1 MPSSARMKPLLALF
15 LLTVA
20 SFAQEKSKLET
31 LLMLPEPREMRTER
45 SVVPEGAQA
54 TVLTPA
60 REIADVPGIEVYPK
74 EDFAKLGLSPET
86 FAERAKK
93 TAEKLLAEIKPDVIK
108 GADGK
113 PAYAVYRGDRP
124 VMASLLIAPSLPV
137 IFEDLFGAEIWVALP
152 DRHSLFVFPAKKE
165 VVEEFIADL
174 ALRYKEDPHAAS
186 PEIFAL
192 KKGSAPQVVGAFA
205 R

>member
-1 MPSSARMKPLLALF
+1 MKPLLALF
-15 LLTVA
+15 LLIVTA
-20 SFAQEKSKLET
+20 SAQEKPKLET
-31 LLMLPEPREMRTER
+31 LLMLPEPKEMRTER

-86 FAERAKK
+86 FAERSKK
-93 TAEKLLAEIKPDVIK
+93 TAEKLLTEIKPDVIK

-113 PAYAVYRGDRP
+113 AAYAVYRGERP
-124 VMASLLIAPSLPV
+124 VMASLMIAPSLPV

-174 ALRYKEDPHAAS
+174 AERYQENPHAAS

-192 KKGSAPQVVGAFA
+192 KKGEAPRVVAAFA

>member
-1 MPSSARMKPLLALF
+1 MKH
-15 LLTVA
+15 LLTVLLLTTA
-20 SFAQEKSKLET
+20 ALAQEKPRLET

-45 SVVPEGAQA
+45 SIVPDGAKA

-86 FAERAKK
+86 FAERSKK
-93 TAEKLLAEIKPDVIK
+93 TAERLLTEIKPDLIK
-108 GADGK
+108 GGDGK
-113 PAYAVYRGDRP
+113 VAYAVYRGDRP

-137 IFEDLFGAEIWVALP
+137 IFEELFGAEIWVALP
-152 DRHSLFVFPAKKE
+152 DRHSLFIFPAKPE
-165 VVEEFIADL
+165 ALEEFIPDL

-186 PEIFAL
+186 PEVFAL
-192 KKGSAPQVVGAFA
+192 KRGAAPRVVAAFA
-205 R
+205 K

>member
-1 MPSSARMKPLLALF
+1 MKPLLALF

-20 SFAQEKSKLET
+20 AAAQEKPKLET

-54 TVLTPA
+54 TVLSPA

-86 FAERAKK
+86 FGERAKK
-93 TAEKLLAEIKPDVIK
+93 TAEKLLTEIKPDVIK

-113 PAYAVYRGDRP
+113 PAYAVYRGERP

-137 IFEDLFGAEIWVALP
+137 IFEDMFGAEIWVALP
-152 DRHSLFVFPAKKE
+152 DRHSLYVFPAKKE

-174 ALRYKEDPHAAS
+174 AVRYKEDPHAAS

-192 KKGSAPQVVGAFA
+192 KKGEAARVVAAFA
-205 R
+205 K